1 MKGDCQT
8 HSDCDY
14 FHCKGRC
21 DLIEGKC
28 SDDGVV
34 NDNLQ
39 AICENVF
46 LGKSRFGN
54 RMSRNLAQL
63 CFSATGGRGI
73 KSLLFPGLLSS
84 RHMNVELRKTLE
96 HCANPS
102 SSSDGTRIAAG
113 DKTKKRVRYKIIGM
127 QCVNSF
133 ACDQGLRL
141 AQGGKPHRQAAQ
153 VRGEHRPHLSLFI
166 T

>member
-1 MKGDCQT
+1 MTARHTPTVITSTARAG
-8 HSDCDY
+8 
-14 FHCKGRC
+14 
-21 DLIEGKC
+21 
-28 SDDGVV
+28 
-34 NDNLQ
+34 
-39 AICENVF
+39 AISSRENAPTTASSTTT
-46 LGKSRFGN
+46 SRPSAKTSSWASPDSATECHATSHNF
-54 RMSRNLAQL
+54 
-63 CFSATGGRGI
+63 FSATGGRGI

-113 DKTKKRVRYKIIGM
+113 DKIKKRVRYIIIGM

-133 ACDQGLRL
+133 ACDEGLRL
-141 AQGGKPHRQAAQ
+141 AQGGNPHRQEAQ